1 MKAKV
6 TFVLGAALG
15 YVVGTRTGRR
25 GYEKIKSQASDLWQ
39 SPRVQR
45 TVADVEDFAREK
57 IPAVGDVVGNVVGG
71 AKHWIDDAAATTSHT
86 GSHAAADVSS
96 PSSDSPTSASPTP
109 YTASPAGAEAADA
122 GTDSPASGDERR
134 DNNE

>member
-45 TVADVEDFAREK
+45 TVSDVEDFAREK

-71 AKHWIDDAAATTSHT
+71 AKHWIDDAAATTNHT
-86 GSHAAADVSS
+86 GSHAADAPEASS
-96 PSSDSPTSASPTP
+96 APDQ
-109 YTASPAGAEAADA
+109 G
-122 GTDSPASGDERR
+122 DSPADGGSDDDRR
-134 DNNE
+134 ESHE